1 MARKKKA
8 PAETPSIPAAEFKAG
23 CLSLMD
29 RVRERGE
36 EYIVTK
42 HGEPVARLVPVAP
55 EASRSP
61 FGWMAA
67 SVTEHGDIVAP
78 LDEPWEAAAGE

>member
-1 MARKKKA
+1 MSKKKSGA
-8 PAETPSIPAAEFKAG
+8 SAQTIPAGQFKAG
-23 CLSLMD
+23 CLALMD

-55 EASRSP
+55 DTPRSP
-61 FGWMAA
+61 FGWIAD
-67 SVTEHGDIVAP
+67 SVTEHADIVGP

>member
-1 MARKKKA
+1 MARKKQA
-8 PAETPSIPAAEFKAG
+8 PADRSTIPAAEFKAG
-23 CLSLMD
+23 CLALMD

-55 EASRSP
+55 ETARSP
-61 FGWMAA
+61 FGWIAG
-67 SVTEHGDIVAP
+67 SVTEHGDIVTP